1 MEIQMDRKR
10 GQGILKVARLVNRMM
25 NDYGAHQVILLEDKE
40 EITITSIYQ
49 KINDIVRKGS
59 YNEAEQKFLNKVR
72 KVVISYKDGW

>member
-1 MEIQMDRKR
+1 MDRKR

-49 KINDIVRKGS
+49 KINDIVYKGS
-59 YNEAEQKFLNKVR
+59 YNEEEQKFLNKVR